1 MDGKN
6 DKQIRIRVSADLLD
20 RWNAL
25 HKAQATNGSEV
36 LRRSMEAYIQEHT
49 TQVSASIAEESHD

>member
-1 MDGKN
+1 METKN

-36 LRRSMEAYIQEHT
+36 IRRGMEEYIQAHTNNENLITEH
-49 TQVSASIAEESHD
+49 D

>member
-1 MDGKN
+1 METKN

-36 LRRSMEAYIQEHT
+36 IRRGMEEYIQTHTNNENLITEH
-49 TQVSASIAEESHD
+49 D